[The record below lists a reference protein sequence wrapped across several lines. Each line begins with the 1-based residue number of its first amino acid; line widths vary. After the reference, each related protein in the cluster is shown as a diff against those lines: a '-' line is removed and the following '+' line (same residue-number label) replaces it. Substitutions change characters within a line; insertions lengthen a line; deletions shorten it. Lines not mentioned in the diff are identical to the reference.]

1 VGLETTVSRLS
12 ILVVED
18 EVSMRDVLTDIL
30 SAAGHDVYGAPNG
43 FEALHLLAAQEFDAI
58 LCDVRM
64 PKMDGMALYAEIG
77 KGWPHLLPRVVFVT
91 GYAGQVDVDAFLARS
106 RARVIVKPP
115 NRDALLAALEQL
127 SSER

>member
-1 VGLETTVSRLS
+1 MSRLS

-18 EVSMRDVLTDIL
+18 EVAMRDVLTDIL

-43 FEALHLLAAQEFDAI
+43 FEALHLLAAQAFDAI

-77 KGWPHLLPRVVFVT
+77 KRWPHLLLRIVFVT
-91 GYAGQVDVDAFLARS
+91 GFVGQPDVDAFFARTG
-106 RARVIVKPP
+106 ARVISKPVS
-115 NRDALLAALEQL
+115 RDALLAEVEQ
-127 SSER
+127 SSTNH